1 MQQVKQPSSVRG
13 SKIACI
19 NFQMCP
25 ACYGCR
31 AYDSRDEDCRICK
44 AEDAERGKRYNL
56 CNKELHEEWKI
67 NKLITKTKIELPNIT
82 FIDNKG
88 E

>member
-1 MQQVKQPSSVRG
+1 MNVKQPSSVRG

-19 NFQMCP
+19 NYQMCP

-44 AEDAERGKRYNL
+44 AEDAQ
-56 CNKELHEEWKI
+56 
-67 NKLITKTKIELPNIT
+67 
-82 FIDNKG
+82 
-88 E
+88 

>member
-1 MQQVKQPSSVRG
+1 MNVKQPASERG
-13 SKIACI
+13 NKIACI
-19 NFQMCP
+19 NYQMCP

-44 AEDAERGKRYNL
+44 AEDAKRGKRYNL

-67 NKLITKTKIELPNIT
+67 NKLITKTKIELPKVT
-82 FIDNKG
+82 FVDGGK
-88 E
+88 